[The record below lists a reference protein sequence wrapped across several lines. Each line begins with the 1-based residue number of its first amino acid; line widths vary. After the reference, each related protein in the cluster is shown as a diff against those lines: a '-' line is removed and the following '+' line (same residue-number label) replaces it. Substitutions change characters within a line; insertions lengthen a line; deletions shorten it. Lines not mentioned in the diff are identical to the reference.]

1 MMEKT
6 FIHKDF
12 LLQNSFAEE
21 LYHNYAKDLPI
32 IDYHCHLSPEDI
44 ATNRIFNTI
53 TEAWIHGDHY
63 KWRAMRTVGISEQY
77 ITGNASDEEKFQAWS
92 KTVPQTIRNPL
103 YHWTHLELARYFDEF
118 DLLNGKNAQTIYRS
132 TSERLRS
139 NDFSCRSLLSKM
151 KVEVVCTTEDPTD
164 SLEYHQKMAKENSGL
179 LMGTSFRP
187 DKALL
192 IGSGDF
198 NSYIDDLAK
207 VADMDISTYDDLCEA
222 LAKRIAYFDA
232 NGCTLSDHGLEN
244 IPFEEASPTEIAN
257 IFAKKRSGKQLDG
270 KEIKQF
276 KTALLLFLSEMY
288 NDYGWVQQFHLGP
301 LRNNNTRMLK
311 ILGPDTGWDSIGDF
325 SQARNLSRFL
335 DALDS
340 KNKLTK
346 TILYN
351 SNPADN
357 EVFAAMVGNFNDG
370 SIKGKVQYGSGW
382 WFLDQKDGITKQL
395 NALSNVGFISCFVG
409 MLTDSRSFLS
419 FPRHEYF
426 RRVLCNLFGEEIQN
440 GELPNDMELIG
451 KTIRDIC
458 YFNAKEYFDFK
469 KYK

>member
-1 MMEKT
+1 MMEKS

-32 IDYHCHLSPEDI
+32 IDYHCHLSPADI
-44 ATNRIFNTI
+44 ATDRIFNNI

-63 KWRAMRTVGISEQY
+63 KWRAMRTVGVGEQY
-77 ITGNASDEEKFQAWS
+77 ITGNASDEEKFKAWA
-92 KTVPQTIRNPL
+92 KAVPQTIRNPL
-103 YHWTHLELARYFDEF
+103 YHWTHLELARYFDVF
-118 DLLNGKNAQTIYRS
+118 DSLNENNAQRVYDL
-132 TSERLRS
+132 TSEQVRS
-139 NDFSCRSLLSKM
+139 SDFSCRSLLSKM

-164 SLEYHQKMAKENSGL
+164 SLEHHQKMASEGTEL

-187 DKALL
+187 DKAIL
-192 IGSGDF
+192 IGSE
-198 NSYIDDLAK
+198 SYNEYVDTLAEVSGIEID
-207 VADMDISTYDDLCEA
+207 SYDDLCEA
-222 LAKRIAYFDA
+222 LAKRIAYFDS
-232 NGCTLSDHGLEN
+232 NGCTLSDHGLES
-244 IPFEEASPTEIAN
+244 IPFETASPVQVSN

-276 KTALLLFLSEMY
+276 ETSLLLFLSETY
-288 NDYGWVQQFHLGP
+288 SDHGWVQQFHLGP
-301 LRNNNTRMLK
+301 IRNNNTRMLK
-311 ILGPDTGWDSIGDF
+311 TLGPDTGWDSIGDF

-357 EVFAAMVGNFNDG
+357 EVFAAMTGNFNDG
-370 SIKGKVQYGSGW
+370 SVKGKVQYGSGW

-395 NALSNVGFISCFVG
+395 NALSNVGLISCFIG

-440 GELPNDMELIG
+440 GELPSDMDLIG

-469 KYK
+469 N

>member
-1 MMEKT
+1 MMEKS

-21 LYHNYAKDLPI
+21 LYHSYAKYLPI

-44 ATNRIFNTI
+44 ATNREFNTI

-63 KWRAMRTVGISEQY
+63 KWRAMRTAGISEKY
-77 ITGNASDEEKFQAWS
+77 ITGKASDEEKFIAWA

-103 YHWTHLELARYFDEF
+103 YHWTHLELARYFDVF
-118 DLLNGKNAQTIYRS
+118 DLLNENNAQSVYHT
-132 TSERLRS
+132 TNEKLRS
-139 NDFSCRSLLSKM
+139 KEFSCSSLLAKM

-164 SLEYHQKMAKENSGL
+164 SLEYHQKMTQNDSDF
-179 LMGTSFRP
+179 LMSTSFRP

-192 IGSGDF
+192 IGTENF
-198 NSYIDDLAK
+198 NEYIDKLSE
-207 VADMDISTYDDLCEA
+207 VSNIEISSYDELCEA
-222 LAKRIAYFDA
+222 LAKRIAYFDD
-232 NGCTLSDHGLEN
+232 NGCTLSDHGLESV
-244 IPFEEASPTEIAN
+244 PFELSTHKEVSA
-257 IFAKKRSGKQLDG
+257 IFKKKRSGKQLTG

-276 KTALLLFLSEMY
+276 ETAILLFLSKTYHDY
-288 NDYGWVQQFHLGP
+288 NWIQQFHLGP

-311 ILGPDTGWDSIGDF
+311 TLGPDTGWDSIGDF
-325 SQARNLSRFL
+325 SHGRSLSQFL

-357 EVFAAMVGNFNDG
+357 EVFAAMTGNFNDG
-370 SIKGKVQYGSGW
+370 TSKGKVQYGSGW
-382 WFLDQKDGITKQL
+382 WFLDQKDGITRQL
-395 NALSNVGFISCFVG
+395 NALSNTGLISCFIG

-426 RRVLCNLFGEEIQN
+426 RRILCNLFGEEIQK
-440 GELPNDMELIG
+440 GELPNDMDLIG
-451 KTIRDIC
+451 KTIQDIC
-458 YFNAKEYFDFK
+458 YFNAKEYFNFK
-469 KYK
+469 ND